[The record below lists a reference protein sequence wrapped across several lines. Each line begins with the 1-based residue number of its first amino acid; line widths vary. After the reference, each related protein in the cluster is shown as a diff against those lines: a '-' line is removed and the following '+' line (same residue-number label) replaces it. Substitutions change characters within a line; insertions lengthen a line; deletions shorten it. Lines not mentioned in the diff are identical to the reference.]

1 MGGSRER
8 GAASA
13 GLSGHAR
20 ALLESRED
28 AVLCLD
34 REGCC
39 AFANAPAE
47 EMLGYGS
54 GGLAG
59 VGACY
64 LVRGFGHSSVGENGA
79 ALVPL
84 RSGRKHHGTG
94 EALRGDGRRI
104 AVEWSSVPVVED
116 GEVEGAVVTLVDL
129 DSRRSA
135 ERSAEER
142 LRESEERYRALYDNN
157 PSMYFTLD
165 ERGTVLSVN
174 RYGAGRLGY
183 AAEELVGTPVLDVFH
198 EEDREEAAR
207 CLGACLREPGWVS
220 RWELRKV
227 RRDGS
232 VLWVEEA
239 ARRVWQPGGEPV
251 VLVVCEDITHRRR
264 NEEALH
270 LSQLAISA
278 SSNGI
283 IICDAGSKDL
293 PIVYAN
299 ESFERITG
307 YTAGEALGRNCRFL
321 QGEET
326 QQPVLE
332 DVRAALR
339 EGRDCKVV
347 LRNYRKDGT
356 PFWNELYLSPVR
368 DGSGRV
374 TNFIGVQNDIT
385 ERKNA
390 EESLREAEETYR
402 SIFENS
408 AEGIFQSTPEGR
420 VVRANPALARLFGFE
435 SPRQLISISSN
446 REGQLYAAPEHWE
459 EFVRR
464 VERDGDAASIES
476 EIRRRDGGV
485 RRVSVRARALRDE
498 GGELRGYEGI
508 IRDVTEKRR
517 GEAALREIRE
527 TERRRIARDLH
538 DGALQDLIY
547 TMHAMEV
554 TKIKCERSG
563 LPAELS
569 AELEEEIESLQ
580 SSLYGLRDAVH
591 NLRQEPPAESCF
603 VRLLES
609 MVELERQ
616 RFSGA
621 AVELAVEEGFPHKV
635 TGKPGTEL
643 LRIVQE
649 ALVNARR
656 HSGAQ
661 HVRVALTSEAEE
673 VRVEVADDGRGF
685 EPALAR
691 GIGLCAMRERASN
704 LYGRLDVHSEPG
716 QGTRVE
722 FRASAGGLRE

>member
-1 MGGSRER
+1 MPRAPGSPATPGRSSSPGG
-8 GAASA
+8 
-13 GLSGHAR
+13 
-20 ALLESRED
+20 D

-47 EMLGYGS
+47 ALLGYGS

-59 VGACY
+59 VDSRSLIHGPGDPSA
-64 LVRGFGHSSVGENGA
+64 GENGA
-79 ALVPL
+79 ALLSV
-84 RSGRKHHGTG
+84 RSGREHRGAG
-94 EALRGDGRRI
+94 EAVRTDGRRL

-116 GEVEGAVVTLVDL
+116 GEVEGAVVTLVDPG
-129 DSRRSA
+129 SRQA
-135 ERSAEER
+135 VEER

-165 ERGTVLSVN
+165 TRGTVLSVN
-174 RYGAGRLGY
+174 RYGAEQLGY
-183 AAEELVGTPVLDVFH
+183 AVEDLVGTPVLDVFH
-198 EEDREEAAR
+198 EEDREEAAHR
-207 CLGACLREPGWVS
+207 LGACLREPGWVS

-232 VLWVEEA
+232 VVWVEEA
-239 ARRVWQPGGEPV
+239 ARCVWQPGGEPV
-251 VLVVCEDITHRRR
+251 VLVVCEDVTQRRR
-264 NEEALH
+264 NEEALR

-283 IICDAGSKDL
+283 IICDAGSEGL
-293 PIVYAN
+293 PIIYAN
-299 ESFERITG
+299 EGFERITG
-307 YTAGEALGRNCRFL
+307 YSVAEAVGRNCRFL
-321 QGEET
+321 QGDDTEQPALEE
-326 QQPVLE
+326 LR
-332 DVRAALR
+332 DALR

-347 LRNYRKDGT
+347 LKNYRKDGT
-356 PFWNELYLSPVR
+356 SFWNELSVSPVR
-368 DGSGRV
+368 DGSGGV
-374 TNFIGVQNDIT
+374 THFIGVQNDIT

-390 EESLREAEETYR
+390 ESSLREAEETYR

-408 AEGIFQSTPEGR
+408 AEGIFQTTPEGR

-435 SPRQLISISSN
+435 SPKHLISASSN

-464 VERDGDAASIES
+464 VEREGDAARVES

-485 RRVSVRARALRDE
+485 RRVSVRARSLRDE
-498 GGELRGYEGI
+498 RGELRGYEGI

-538 DGALQDLIY
+538 DGTLQDLIY
-547 TMHAMEV
+547 TMHALEV
-554 TKIKCERSG
+554 TKIKCESSG
-563 LPAELS
+563 LPADLS
-569 AELEEEIESLQ
+569 AELEQEIESLQ
-580 SSLYGLRDAVH
+580 SSLYGLRGAVH
-591 NLRQEPPAESCF
+591 DLRQESPPGESCF

-609 MVELERQ
+609 LVELERQ
-616 RFSGA
+616 RNPGA
-621 AVELAVEEGFPHKV
+621 EIELATEEGFPHKV
-635 TGKPGTEL
+635 TGTPGTEM

-649 ALVNARR
+649 ALANARR
-656 HSGAQ
+656 HSGAGR
-661 HVRVALTSEAEE
+661 VRVALTSEGDE
-673 VRVEVADDGRGF
+673 VRVEVTDDGRGF

-691 GIGLCAMRERASN
+691 GIGLCAMHERASN
-704 LYGRLDVHSEPG
+704 LRGSLDVYSEPG

-722 FRASAGGLRE
+722 FQASASSLRE